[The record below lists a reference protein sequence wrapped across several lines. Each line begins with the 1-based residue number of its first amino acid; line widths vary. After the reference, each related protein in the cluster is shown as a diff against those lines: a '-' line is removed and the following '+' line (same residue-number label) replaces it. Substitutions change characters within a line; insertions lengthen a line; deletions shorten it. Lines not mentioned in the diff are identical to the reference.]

1 MIMLDSMM
9 PMPMTMLVLM
19 DVSHTSLVMG
29 MIVPVF
35 SVMMVIV
42 VMAVPM
48 LHMAQSRT
56 CRGCNHQSNKWQKK
70 FHFRFSTA

>member
-1 MIMLDSMM
+1 MIVFSAMM
-9 PMPMTMLVLM
+9 SMPMTMLVLM

-35 SVMMVIV
+35 LVMMV
-42 VMAVPM
+42 MMMMPVPM

-56 CRGCNHQSNKWQKK
+56 CRGCNHQSYKW
-70 FHFRFSTA
+70 

>member
-9 PMPMTMLVLM
+9 SMPITMLVLM
-19 DVSHTSLVMG
+19 NMGHTSFVMG
-29 MIVPVF
+29 MVVPVF

-42 VMAVPM
+42 VMPVPM

-56 CRGCNHQSNKWQKK
+56 CRGCNHQSYKW
-70 FHFRFSTA
+70 